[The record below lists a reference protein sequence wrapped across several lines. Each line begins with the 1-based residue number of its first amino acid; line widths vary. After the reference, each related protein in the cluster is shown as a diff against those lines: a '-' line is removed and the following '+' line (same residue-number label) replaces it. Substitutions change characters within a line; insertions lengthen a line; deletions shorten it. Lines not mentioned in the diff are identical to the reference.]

1 MINDLRAV
9 RRFAAPTPALVAA
22 AVLASAGPA
31 AAQDRA
37 AATPVLE
44 AGNSAAAP
52 AAVATPAAARNLL
65 TLEDA
70 IAIALEN
77 NRDLTD
83 ARLSLR
89 SAQGRVR
96 EAYGAFF
103 PTLELNSGYTR
114 NVKRPQGFLP
124 AIIFDPDANPDD
136 VVPVAFG
143 SQNEWSFTARAE
155 QSLFRPAVIVGA
167 GAAST
172 FRGVEEV
179 GVRARAHDVATRTRI
194 AYFDVLLAQ
203 EAERLS
209 ANSLERIGVTLRE
222 TEALFEAGLASEYDA
237 LRLRVERNN
246 VEPDVRRA
254 QAALQSAKR
263 TLAIELG
270 LDAVDSLDVAGSLV
284 DPGLLAEAG
293 PTGPGVLVVAGDDD
307 SARAK
312 ASTGALSVV
321 GLRSPESRD
330 VEELLEIMRRRR
342 ADLKQLELT
351 QDLRKAEMRVEQVGY
366 LPEISVFG
374 NYAVTAQ
381 EDGGLSF
388 FGENERQRVETA
400 AIGLQ
405 VSWPI
410 FQGTQRLAR
419 IDQRRSALRRAEI
432 SYELA
437 VDRAENDVRTLYD
450 QVIESRE
457 RAQAQAEAVDEAQ
470 RGFTIARAQYREGI
484 SGQLEVTDSELALRQ
499 SEFNY
504 AQAAYDYLV
513 ARARLDQAVGVVPL
527 VDTEES
533 VDLPPSRLG
542 RR

>member
-1 MINDLRAV
+1 MTET
-9 RRFAAPTPALVAA
+9 RR
-22 AVLASAGPA
+22 SA
-31 AAQDRA
+31 RA
-37 AATPVLE
+37 AAWTLAISLTGAASMAAQQEPIPSRTS
-44 AGNSAAAP
+44 AGDVPGDAAAG
-52 AAVATPAAARNLL
+52 AVAPEDGRNPL
-65 TLEDA
+65 TLERA

-83 ARLSLR
+83 ARLNVR
-89 SAQGRVR
+89 AAEGRVR

-103 PTLELNSGYTR
+103 PTLELTSGYTR
-114 NVKRPQGFLP
+114 NIKRQQGFLP
-124 AIIFDPDANPDD
+124 AVIFDPEADPDE
-136 VVPVAFG
+136 VIPVPFG
-143 SQNEWSFTARAE
+143 SQNEWTFTALAE

-172 FRGVEEV
+172 YRDVQELGL
-179 GVRARAHDVATRTRI
+179 RARAHDVATRTRI
-194 AYFDVLLAQ
+194 AYFDVLLAR

-209 ANSLERIGVTLRE
+209 GNSLSRIETTLRE

-246 VEPDVRRA
+246 VAPDVRRA
-254 QAALQSAKR
+254 QAALQAARR
-263 TLAIELG
+263 TLAVELG
-270 LDAVDSLDVAGSLV
+270 LDPVDSLDVAGSLV
-284 DPGLLAEAG
+284 DPGLLAAEPAA
-293 PTGPGVLVVAGDDD
+293 PELVAVADI
-307 SARAK
+307 AA
-312 ASTGALSVV
+312 ASPLSVV
-321 GLRSPESRD
+321 GIRRPESRA
-330 VEELLEIMRRRR
+330 VEELLEIMRRER

-351 QDLRKAEMRVEQVGY
+351 QGLRKAEMRVEQSGY
-366 LPEISVFG
+366 LPEVTVFG
-374 NYAVTAQ
+374 NYSVRAQ

-419 IDQRRSALRRAEI
+419 IDQRRSALRQAETA
-432 SYELA
+432 YDLA
-437 VDRAENDVRTLYD
+437 LDRAENDVRTLYD
-450 QVIESRE
+450 QVIEAQE
-457 RAQAQAEAVDEAQ
+457 RALAQRDAVDEAQ
-470 RGFTIARAQYREGI
+470 RGFTIARAQFREGI

-504 AQAAYDYLV
+504 AEAAYDYLV

-527 VDTEES
+527 VDTEAP
-533 VDLPPSRLG
+533 VDVPPSRLG